1 MKKYHLVFLSAMLLL
16 LSGCASV
23 TSDIRVGAEPAPGAT
38 IAHNYKTYD
47 WLGSFSLLNDPNNTW
62 QPPDVNIA
70 GDIKF
75 LIDRELRKKGI
86 QRANDTPDLTV
97 TFLVGVDMENQIL
110 KLDPDTKIELKK
122 KIPKAALVVA
132 LMEVDSGDIVWL
144 GVADAEIQ
152 KGVTAEVMRQ
162 RLDYAVREM
171 FKLLR

>member
-23 TSDIRVGAEPAPGAT
+23 TSDIRVGAESAPGAT
-38 IAHNYKTYD
+38 IANNYKTYD

-86 QRANDTPDLTV
+86 QRAIDTPDLTV

-171 FKLLR
+171 FKLLP

>member
-23 TSDIRVGAEPAPGAT
+23 TSDIRVGAELAPGAT
-38 IAHNYKTYD
+38 IANNYKTYD

-86 QRANDTPDLTV
+86 QRANDTPDLIV

-171 FKLLR
+171 FKLLP

>member
-38 IAHNYKTYD
+38 IVHNYKTYD

-75 LIDRELRKKGI
+75 LIDRELRRNGI
-86 QRANDTPDLTV
+86 ERASGTPDLTV

-171 FKLLR
+171 FKLLP

>member
-23 TSDIRVGAEPAPGAT
+23 TSDIRVGAELAPGAT
-38 IAHNYKTYD
+38 ITNNYKTYD

-171 FKLLR
+171 FKLLP

>member
-38 IAHNYKTYD
+38 IANNYKTYD

-86 QRANDTPDLTV
+86 QRAIDTPDLTV

-152 KGVTAEVMRQ
+152 KDVTAEVMRQ
-162 RLDYAVREM
+162 RLDFAVREM

>member
-23 TSDIRVGAEPAPGAT
+23 TNDIRVGAELAPGAT

-171 FKLLR
+171 FKLLP

>member
-38 IAHNYKTYD
+38 IAYNYKTYD

-152 KGVTAEVMRQ
+152 KGVTKEVMRQ

-171 FKLLR
+171 FKLLH

>member
-23 TSDIRVGAEPAPGAT
+23 TSDIRVGAELAPGAT
-38 IAHNYKTYD
+38 IANNYKTYD

-171 FKLLR
+171 FKLLP

>member
-23 TSDIRVGAEPAPGAT
+23 TSDIRVGAEPAPGVT
-38 IAHNYKTYD
+38 IANNYKTYD

-152 KGVTAEVMRQ
+152 EGVTAEVMRQ

-171 FKLLR
+171 FKLLP

>member
-23 TSDIRVGAEPAPGAT
+23 TSDIRVGAELAPGAT
-38 IAHNYKTYD
+38 IANNYKTYD

-86 QRANDTPDLTV
+86 QRAIDTPDLTV

-171 FKLLR
+171 FKLLP

>member
-23 TSDIRVGAEPAPGAT
+23 TSDIKVGHESAPGAT
-38 IAHNYKTYD
+38 IANNYKTYD

-171 FKLLR
+171 FKLLP

>member
-23 TSDIRVGAEPAPGAT
+23 TSDIRVGAEPAPGVT
-38 IAHNYKTYD
+38 IANNYKTYD

-171 FKLLR
+171 FKLLP

>member
-23 TSDIRVGAEPAPGAT
+23 TSDIRVGAEPAPGVT
-38 IAHNYKTYD
+38 IANNYKTYD

-152 KGVTAEVMRQ
+152 KGVTAEVMRK

>member
-1 MKKYHLVFLSAMLLL
+1 MKKYRLVFLSAMLLL

-38 IAHNYKTYD
+38 IANYKTYD

-171 FKLLR
+171 FKLLP

>member
-38 IAHNYKTYD
+38 IANNYKTYD

-86 QRANDTPDLTV
+86 QRAIDTPDLTV

-171 FKLLR
+171 FKLLP

>member
-23 TSDIRVGAEPAPGAT
+23 TSDIRVGAEPAPGVT
-38 IAHNYKTYD
+38 IANNYKTYD

>member
-1 MKKYHLVFLSAMLLL
+1 MKKYYLLFLSVMLPL

-23 TSDIRVGAEPAPGAT
+23 TSDIRVGHEAAPGAT

-47 WLGSFSLLNDPNNTW
+47 WLGSFGLLNDPNNTW

-75 LIDRELRKKGI
+75 LIDRELRRNGI
-86 QRANDTPDLTV
+86 ERASGTPDLTV

-110 KLDPDTKIELKK
+110 KLDPDSKIELNK

-132 LMEVDSGDIVWL
+132 LIEVESGDIVWL

-152 KGVTAEVMRQ
+152 EGVTAEVMRQ

-171 FKLLR
+171 FRFMP

>member
-38 IAHNYKTYD
+38 IANNYKTYD

-162 RLDYAVREM
+162 RLDFAVREM